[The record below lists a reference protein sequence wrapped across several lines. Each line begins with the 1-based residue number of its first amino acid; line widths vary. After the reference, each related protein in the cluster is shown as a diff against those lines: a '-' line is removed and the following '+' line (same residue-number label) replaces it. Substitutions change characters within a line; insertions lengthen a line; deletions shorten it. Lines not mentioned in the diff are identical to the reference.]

1 MDELKMISEIDIKD
15 MIELYK
21 LQKGDTFLFA
31 DDYLHIP
38 PDSNDLDPLKLY
50 KFLGVDGMYAKI
62 RQVSAPVGTL
72 DFVAAWTKVR
82 KA

>member
-15 MIELYK
+15 LTELYK
-21 LQKGDTFLFA
+21 LQIGDKFRFIDGDPK
-31 DDYLHIP
+31 DD
-38 PDSNDLDPLKLY
+38 KELY

-62 RQVSAPVGTL
+62 RQFYATSGTL